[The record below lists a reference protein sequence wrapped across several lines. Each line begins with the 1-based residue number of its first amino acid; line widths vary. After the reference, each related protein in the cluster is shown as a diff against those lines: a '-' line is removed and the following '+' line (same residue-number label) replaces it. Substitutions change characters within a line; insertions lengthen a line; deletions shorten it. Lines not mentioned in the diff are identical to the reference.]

1 VSLPQY
7 VLDWTRLPGVG
18 GVLAAIRVRMEQGR
32 LSKNARIPVRLPLSE
47 RKNIGQM
54 LDVTW
59 AGSGKDLSVAALR
72 AGLEQGGVTL
82 EDVLVAI
89 GGPLRDLPAQRRERD
104 QTRRADRAAGLDQ
117 LISLLGVPVPE
128 QNGRY
133 VEEALARWV
142 LRKEPPRERADEVTR
157 IVTRLPTS
165 GGTRLAVVAAGLTGD
180 AHALDRSRK
189 LGRAVVRFLALRTA
203 VSAGGTDL
211 DVDPVSSADTWRR
224 TWADAHVLCDSVS
237 ARVLVLNL
245 PLIGTAPAVALCAA
259 TPGEPVWLSLRSLTG
274 PFSLSEPTDVY
285 VCENPTIVEAAAD
298 RLGASARPLVCT
310 FGRPDASA
318 MTLLHALAPDARLH
332 VRADADPA
340 GWSIVDSLLLALPG
354 AVLWRMPRGQTCYE
368 EELVDDLI
376 DDLAPAG
383 CPWVNG
389 SSASTSSF

>member
-7 VLDWTRLPGVG
+7 VLDWTRLPGVPQL
-18 GVLAAIRVRMEQGR
+18 LATIRVRMEQGR
-32 LSKNARIPVRLPLSE
+32 LAKNARIPIRLSQEE

-72 AGLEQGGVTL
+72 AGLAEGGVTL
-82 EDVLVAI
+82 EDVLVAV

-104 QTRRADRAAGLDQ
+104 QARQADRAAGLDQ
-117 LISLLGVPVPE
+117 LIALLGVPVPE
-128 QNGRY
+128 QHRHG
-133 VEEALARWV
+133 VEDALARWV
-142 LRKEPPRERADEVTR
+142 LRKEPPRERADEVAR
-157 IVTRLPTS
+157 IVTRLPSS

-189 LGRAVVRFLALRTA
+189 LGRAVVRFLALRSA
-203 VSAGGTDL
+203 IVAGGEDL
-211 DVDPVSSADTWRR
+211 DVDPVSSAETWRR

-245 PLIGTAPAVALCAA
+245 PLVGTAPAVGLCAA

-274 PFSLSEPTDVY
+274 SFSLDEPTNVY

-298 RLGASARPLVCT
+298 RLGAMSRALVCT
-310 FGRPDASA
+310 YGRPDAAA
-318 MTLLHALAPDARLH
+318 MTLLRTISSEARLH

-340 GWSIVDSLLLALPG
+340 GWSIVEGLLAALPG
-354 AVLWRMPRGQTCYE
+354 AITWRMPRGQTCYE

-376 DDLAPAG
+376 GDLTPHLCAG
-383 CPWVNG
+383 PCV
-389 SSASTSSF
+389 T